1 MSYLVNVEIYLKN
14 LKVQRQRLEILNYHQ
29 AMNGLMFSQLSL
41 SLQLSHKARI
51 IRIHRGNYR
60 YFSHSIRKY
69 YIVFAHVVS
78 YQKGNPAY

>member
-1 MSYLVNVEIYLKN
+1 MLKLIGCIEKPKSTKTAFADFELSSSYEWIYLT
-14 LKVQRQRLEILNYHQ
+14 
-29 AMNGLMFSQLSL
+29 FSQLSL
-41 SLQLSHKARI
+41 SLQLSNKARI